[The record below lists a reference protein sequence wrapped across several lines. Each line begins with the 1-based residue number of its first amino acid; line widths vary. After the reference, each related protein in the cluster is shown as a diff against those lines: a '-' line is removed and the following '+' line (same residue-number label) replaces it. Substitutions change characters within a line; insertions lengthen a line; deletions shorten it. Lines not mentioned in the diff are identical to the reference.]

1 MKETIRRE
9 IKGAAVFSLE
19 RDERIDGRSCVRG
32 GVLLLLRFA
41 VDCTVVE
48 RCRVVFD
55 LDGVDELTESLVL
68 FPFTEDIAGDAS
80 GTISCRRRRRVNP
93 SK

>member
-1 MKETIRRE
+1 MKEMIRRE
-9 IKGAAVFSLE
+9 LERAAVFPLE
-19 RDERIDGRSCVRG
+19 RDERIDDRSCVKG
-32 GVLLLLRFA
+32 GVLLLLEFT

-55 LDGVDELTESLVL
+55 LDGVDELTESLAL
-68 FPFTEDIAGDAS
+68 FLFTGDIAGDES